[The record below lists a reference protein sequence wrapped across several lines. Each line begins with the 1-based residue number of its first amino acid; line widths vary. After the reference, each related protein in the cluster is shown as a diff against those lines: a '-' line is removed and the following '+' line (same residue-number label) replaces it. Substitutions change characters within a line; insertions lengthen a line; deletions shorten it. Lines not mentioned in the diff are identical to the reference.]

1 MKAKIIDISNWEVL
15 PQYSTEGTRD
25 KRIVQSPDGFTYYF
39 KTSFKKTSSD
49 GQIREYRHEFWSE
62 VIACRIASL
71 LSFDALLYNVA
82 YRKEDDETLVGCIS
96 QSMISEGQSLISGF
110 KLIVGYQQS
119 FRVKSIYKK
128 DHRLPL
134 ICRTL
139 EHDGLSQYRH
149 KLIECL
155 VLDAIIGNTDR
166 HSENWAIIS
175 RYEDVKGNDS
185 YSYTDESSNSSSLDP
200 NDKIKE
206 PLKKKKEKLVSSIK
220 TERVTREG
228 NIPNKKWDRQHAR
241 LAPIYDS
248 GSSLGR
254 EYQDDKL
261 KEMLEEDAA
270 LDKYIKGGHPDIQIK
285 EGGTR
290 RTFLEC
296 IEDLCQDYRDDMK
309 CIFEQNISQ
318 IDSKQIDEM
327 LDAVD
332 QDAKGIIPM
341 ELCLSSTRKSFISRL
356 VNKRIEYIKDI
367 IRTYVAVS

>member
-1 MKAKIIDISNWEVL
+1 VKAKVIDISSWESL
-15 PQYSTEGTRD
+15 PFPTEGTRD
-25 KRIVQSPDGFTYYF
+25 KCIVQSPDKIAFYF
-39 KTSFKKTSSD
+39 KASLKRKSKKSD
-49 GQIREYRHEFWSE
+49 GRAREYPYEFWSE
-62 VIACRIASL
+62 IIACRIATL
-71 LSFDALLYNVA
+71 LGFDALQYDVA
-82 YRKEDDETLVGCIS
+82 YRKIEDKFSVGCIS
-96 QSMISEGQSLISGF
+96 QSMTSDAEALFSGYNLIIGF
-110 KLIVGYQQS
+110 S
-119 FRVKSIYKK
+119 PTFEETYKR

-134 ICRTL
+134 ICKTL
-139 EHDGLSQYRH
+139 EHHKLSEYRH
-149 KLIECL
+149 KIIECL

-185 YSYTDESSNSSSLDP
+185 YSYTDESWNSSSLDP

-206 PLKKKKEKLVSSIK
+206 PLKKKKEKLVSPIK
-220 TERVTREG
+220 TERIAREG
-228 NIPNKKWDRQHAR
+228 NIPNKKWDRQHTR

-341 ELCLSSTRKSFISRL
+341 ELCLSSTRKSFISLL

>member
-1 MKAKIIDISNWEVL
+1 MKAKIIDISDWAEL
-15 PQYSTEGTRD
+15 PFSTEGRRD
-25 KRIVQSPDGFTYYF
+25 KRIVQSPKGITYYF

-62 VIACRIASL
+62 VIAYRIASL
-71 LSFDALLYNVA
+71 LGFNALLYDVA

-96 QSMISEGQSLISGF
+96 PSMISEGQSLISGYDLITDFSPTF
-110 KLIVGYQQS
+110 KET
-119 FRVKSIYKK
+119 YKM

-134 ICRTL
+134 ICKTL
-139 EHDGLSQYRH
+139 EYHKLSEYRH
-149 KLIECL
+149 KIIECL

-175 RYEDVKGNDS
+175 RYEDGKGNDS
-185 YSYTDESSNSSSLDP
+185 YKDKSRNSSSLDP
-200 NDKIKE
+200 NDKIKK
-206 PLKKKKEKLVSSIK
+206 PLKKKEENLVSLVK
-220 TERVTREG
+220 TERVAREG
-228 NIPNKKWDRQHAR
+228 NIPNRKWDRQHAR

-261 KEMLEEDAA
+261 KEMLEKDAA

-327 LDAVD
+327 LEAVD

-367 IRTYVAVS
+367 IRTYVPVS

>member
-71 LSFDALLYNVA
+71 LGFNALPYDVA

-96 QSMISEGQSLISGF
+96 QSMISEGQSLTSGF
-110 KLIVGYQQS
+110 KLIVGYQPS
-119 FRVKSIYKK
+119 FKVKSIYKR

-134 ICRTL
+134 ICKTL
-139 EHDGLSQYRH
+139 EHHKLSEYRH
-149 KLIECL
+149 KIIECL

-175 RYEDVKGNDS
+175 RYEDGKGNDS
-185 YSYTDESSNSSSLDP
+185 YKDESWNSSSLDP

-206 PLKKKKEKLVSSIK
+206 PLKKKEENLVSLVK
-220 TERVTREG
+220 TERVAREG
-228 NIPNKKWDRQHAR
+228 NIPNRKWDRQHTR

-261 KEMLEEDAA
+261 KEMLEEDAT

-327 LDAVD
+327 LDTVD
-332 QDAKGIIPM
+332 QDAKDIIPM

-367 IRTYVAVS
+367 IRTYVQVS

>member
-1 MKAKIIDISNWEVL
+1 VKAKVIDISSWEIL
-15 PQYSTEGTRD
+15 PFSTKGTRD
-25 KRIVQSPDGFTYYF
+25 KCIVQSPDKIVFYF
-39 KTSFKKTSSD
+39 KASLKKKSKKSD
-49 GQIREYRHEFWSE
+49 GKTREYPYEFWSE
-62 VIACRIASL
+62 IIACRIATL
-71 LSFDALLYNVA
+71 LGFEALQYDVA
-82 YRKEDDETLVGCIS
+82 YRKTEDEFSVGCIS
-96 QSMISEGQSLISGF
+96 QSMQSDAEALFFGYDLIIGF
-110 KLIVGYQQS
+110 SPTFEETHK
-119 FRVKSIYKK
+119 RN
-128 DHRLPL
+128 HRLPL
-134 ICRTL
+134 ICKTL
-139 EHDGLSQYRH
+139 EHHKLSEYRH
-149 KLIECL
+149 KIIECL

-185 YSYTDESSNSSSLDP
+185 YSYMNESWNSSSLDP

-206 PLKKKKEKLVSSIK
+206 PLKKKKEKLVSLIK
-220 TERVTREG
+220 TERVAREG
-228 NIPNKKWDRQHAR
+228 NIPNRKWDRQHAR

-261 KEMLEEDAA
+261 KEMLEKDAA

-367 IRTYVAVS
+367 IRTYVPVS